1 MATTT
6 LQSRGRSALIPWL
19 RHSDLV
25 LAAGFAL
32 IVGMLV
38 IPLPTFLLDLFIT
51 MNFTLA
57 LLMLLV
63 AVSVREPLEF
73 SVFPSLLLFAT
84 LFRLAINVS
93 SGRLILLNGQAGY
106 VIAAFGNFVVGGN
119 YVVGFVVFIVLVV
132 IQFVVITSGAGRVAE
147 VSARFTLDA
156 MPGKQMAIDA
166 DLNAGLINEEQARR
180 RRRAIEREADFYGAM
195 DGASKFVKGDA
206 VTGIVLIVVNL
217 IGGLTIGVLQKHL
230 PFAQALQTYA
240 LLTVGDGLVAQVPAL
255 LIATASGI
263 IVTRSG
269 SEAQLG
275 DDLVRQLF
283 SQPRVLG
290 IVGAIV
296 ACLGLAPGMPKLPFF
311 FLASCLGLGAYLL
324 RLSPTPA
331 AAPDSSTATRAAP
344 LEKDS
349 LNALLKVDPIELELG
364 FGLVALVESNSAS
377 QANQAS
383 GNASSLRLALPQ
395 RPPRSADLLQRVAGV
410 RRQFASELGVILPS
424 IRVRDNLQLP
434 PNAYAIRIRGVEV
447 GRGEA
452 WLDRYLA
459 LGPTENVGGIKGIP
473 TKDPAFGLPAMW
485 LLPEDKESAEMRGL
499 TVVDPAS
506 VIVTHLTEVLRTYA
520 PELLSR
526 QDVQNLLDTVKTDN
540 PAIVG
545 ELVPDLLTLGE
556 IQRVLQ
562 NLLREHVPIRNLLV
576 ILETL
581 ANHARTTRD
590 PWQLTEFVRHAL
602 GRSIVSG
609 FVDDNNKLMTLT
621 LAPRWQQQ
629 LNGSVQGSDQG
640 PILALEPTV
649 AQSLLQELAR
659 AAEQAT
665 TRQNQPV
672 LLVPGR
678 LRLPLRK
685 LTERHLPNLTILSY
699 EEVPPPTIIQMSG
712 IVGGG

>member
-1 MATTT
+1 MATT
-6 LQSRGRSALIPWL
+6 SALSQEQSTPVPWL
-19 RHSDLV
+19 RHSDLI
-25 LAAGFAL
+25 LAGGFAL
-32 IVGMLV
+32 IVGMLI
-38 IPLPTFLLDLFIT
+38 IPLPTFLLDMLIT

-63 AVSVREPLEF
+63 SVSIREPLEF

-93 SGRLILLNGQAGY
+93 SGRLILLNGQAGL

-132 IQFVVITSGAGRVAE
+132 IQFVVITNGAGRVAE

-180 RRRAIEREADFYGAM
+180 RRRKIEREADFYGAM

-217 IGGLTIGVLQKHL
+217 IGGLTIGILQKHL
-230 PFAQALQTYA
+230 PFSQALQTYA
-240 LLTVGDGLVAQVPAL
+240 LLTVGDGIVAQVPAL

-275 DDLVRQLF
+275 DDLVQQLL

-290 IVGAIV
+290 IVSAIV
-296 ACLGLAPGMPKLPFF
+296 AALGLAPGMPKLPFF
-311 FLASCLGLGAYLL
+311 FLASCLGVGAYLL
-324 RLSPTPA
+324 RPSAQLAA
-331 AAPDSSTATRAAP
+331 AAPVSAAARPAP

-349 LNALLKVDPIELELG
+349 LNALLKIDPIELELG
-364 FGLVALVESNSAS
+364 FGLVSLVETTTNS
-377 QANQAS
+377 QS
-383 GNASSLRLALPQ
+383 GTAAPGARTNG
-395 RPPRSADLLQRVAGV
+395 SADLLQRVAGV
-410 RRQFASELGVILPS
+410 RRQFATELGIVLPT

-434 PNAYAIRIRGVEV
+434 PNAYAIRVRGGEV

-452 WLDRYLA
+452 WIDRFLA
-459 LGPTENVGGIKGIP
+459 LGPAETVVTLKGIP
-473 TKDPAFGLPAMW
+473 AKDPAFGLPAVW
-485 LLPEDKESAEMRGL
+485 LTPEDKENAEMRGF

-526 QDVQNLLDTVKTDN
+526 QDVQNLLDLVKTDN
-540 PAIVG
+540 PALVG
-545 ELVPDLLTLGE
+545 ELVPDLLSLGE
-556 IQRVLQ
+556 VQRVLQ

-581 ANHARTTRD
+581 SDHARATRD
-590 PWQLTEFVRHAL
+590 PSQLTEFVRHAL
-602 GRSIVSG
+602 GRSV
-609 FVDDNNKLMTLT
+609 VAMLADEENRLTVLT

-629 LNGSVQGSDQG
+629 LAGSIQGSDGG
-640 PILALEPTV
+640 PILALEPNIT
-649 AQSLLQELAR
+649 QSLLQELAR
-659 AAEQAT
+659 GAELAATQ
-665 TRQNQPV
+665 QIQPV

-678 LRLPLRK
+678 LRLPLRR
-685 LTERHLPNLTILSY
+685 LTERHLPNLTILAY
-699 EEVPPPTIIQMSG
+699 EEVPPQTIIQMGG

>member
-6 LQSRGRSALIPWL
+6 IPSPEQSTTVPWL
-19 RHSDLV
+19 RHSDLI
-25 LAAGFAL
+25 LAGGFAL
-32 IVGMLV
+32 IVAMLIV
-38 IPLPTFLLDLFIT
+38 PLPTFLLDLLIT

-63 AVSVREPLEF
+63 SVSIREPLEF

-93 SGRLILLNGQAGY
+93 SGRLILLNGQAGM

-132 IQFVVITSGAGRVAE
+132 IQFVVITNGAGRVAE

-180 RRRAIEREADFYGAM
+180 RRRKIEREADFYGAM

-206 VTGIVLIVVNL
+206 ITGIVLIVVNL
-217 IGGLTIGVLQKHL
+217 IGGLTIGILQKHL
-230 PFAQALQTYA
+230 PFSQALQTYA
-240 LLTVGDGLVAQVPAL
+240 LLTVGDGIVAQVPAL

-269 SEAQLG
+269 SDAQLG
-275 DDLVRQLF
+275 DDLVQQLF

-290 IVGAIV
+290 IVAAIV
-296 ACLGLAPGMPKLPFF
+296 AGLGLAPGMPKLPFF
-311 FLASCLGLGAYLL
+311 FLASCLGFGAYLL
-324 RLSPTPA
+324 RPSAQTVGKSPVSA
-331 AAPDSSTATRAAP
+331 AARPAP
-344 LEKDS
+344 VEKES
-349 LNALLKVDPIELELG
+349 LNALLKIDPIELELG
-364 FGLVALVESNSAS
+364 FGLVSLVETAASNPTSTTVPVPRF
-377 QANQAS
+377 N
-383 GNASSLRLALPQ
+383 
-395 RPPRSADLLQRVAGV
+395 RSADLLQRVAGV
-410 RRQFASELGVILPS
+410 RRQFATELGIVLPT

-434 PNAYAIRIRGVEV
+434 PNTYAIRIRGVEV

-452 WLDRYLA
+452 WLDRFLA
-459 LGPTENVGGIKGIP
+459 LGPAENMGTMKGIP
-473 TKDPAFGLPAMW
+473 AKDPAFGLPAIW
-485 LLPEDKESAEMRGL
+485 LMPEDKEHAEMRGF

-506 VIVTHLTEVLRTYA
+506 VIVTHLTEILRTYA

-540 PAIVG
+540 PALVG
-545 ELVPDLLTLGE
+545 ELVPDLLSLGE
-556 IQRVLQ
+556 VQRVLQ

-581 ANHARTTRD
+581 SDHARATRD
-590 PWQLTEFVRHAL
+590 PAQLTEFVRHSL
-602 GRSIVSG
+602 GRSIVAMLADEG
-609 FVDDNNKLMTLT
+609 NRLTVLT

-629 LNGSVQGSDQG
+629 MAGSIQGSDGG
-640 PILALEPTV
+640 PILALEPNV
-649 AQSLLQELAR
+649 AQNMLQELAR
-659 AAEQAT
+659 GAEGAAS
-665 TRQNQPV
+665 RQDQPV

-678 LRLPLRK
+678 LRLPLRR
-685 LTERHLPNLTILSY
+685 LTERHLPNLTILAY
-699 EEVPPPTIIQMSG
+699 EEVPTQTIIQMGG